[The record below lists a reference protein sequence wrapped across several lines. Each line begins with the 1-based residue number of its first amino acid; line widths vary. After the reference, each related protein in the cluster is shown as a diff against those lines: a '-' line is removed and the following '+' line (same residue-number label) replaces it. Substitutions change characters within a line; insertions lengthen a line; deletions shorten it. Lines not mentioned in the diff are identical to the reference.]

1 MSSAVNT
8 NKRIAKNSL
17 MLYVRQLV
25 ILFVNLYTV
34 RLVLELL
41 GVVDYGIYA
50 VIGGLVTTLSFLSA
64 TMASATQRFFSFA
77 LGQNDL
83 EKLKKLFSTNLI
95 IYGCIAL
102 TGIILLET
110 VGLWYVENQ
119 LNLPAERVEAAKYLY
134 HFSVLTFI
142 STIILTPFLSIIIAH
157 EDMQIYAY
165 ISIVEAVMKL
175 SAVFLLIYISWDKL
189 ELYGVLLFIVSAITS
204 ITYILICIKKYSEC
218 QFRKFYW
225 DKDLLR
231 DVLGFSGWTLFGA
244 VTTVGRNQGITILL
258 NQFFNPVTV
267 AARAIS
273 NSITNQIIIFSAN
286 FNVSL
291 YPPIIK
297 SYSEGDKKGMFTL
310 VSNGSKITFFL
321 MWVLVLPMFIQMDV
335 ILSLWLKNPPP
346 EAVLFTRLALI
357 EAVINSIS
365 LPIATAARAPGKMKL
380 YELTL
385 GSIQVLIFVAA
396 WVILEMG
403 GAAHYVYFVAIAANV
418 VMIVLR
424 LLIVRKLIKL
434 PLKPYVFKVLFPIIG
449 VVLFSLLPSV
459 AVYSLLSD
467 GLISSA
473 ISVSSCILFSLISM
487 YYLGLDKLWRG
498 KVRTMI
504 ANKINKI
511 L

>member
-1 MSSAVNT
+1 MSSTLKT
-8 NKRIAKNSL
+8 NKRIAKNTL
-17 MLYVRQLV
+17 MLYLRQLV

-41 GVVDYGIYA
+41 GVEDYGIYA
-50 VIGGLVTTLSFLSA
+50 VIGSLVTMLSFLSA

-77 LGQNDL
+77 LGRNDQ

-102 TGIILLET
+102 SGFILLET

-119 LNLPAERVEAAKYLY
+119 LNLPEERFEAARFLY
-134 HFSVLTFI
+134 HFSVLTFVF
-142 STIILTPFLSIIIAH
+142 TIILTPFLSIIIAH

-165 ISIVEAVMKL
+165 VSILEAVMKL
-175 SAVFLLIYISWDKL
+175 STVFLLIYISWDKL
-189 ELYGVLLFIVSAITS
+189 ELYGVLLFIISAVFC
-204 ITYILICIKKYSEC
+204 ITYIIICSKKYLEC

-225 DKDLLR
+225 DKELAR
-231 DVLGFSGWTLFGA
+231 EVLGFTGWTLFGA
-244 VTTVGRNQGITILL
+244 VTTVGRNQAITILL
-258 NQFFNPVTV
+258 NQFFNPATV

-273 NSITNQIIIFSAN
+273 NSITNQIIVFSAN
-286 FNVSL
+286 FNVGL

-297 SYSEGDKKGMFTL
+297 SYSSGDKQGMFSL
-310 VSNGSKITFFL
+310 ISNGSKITFFL
-321 MWVLVLPMFIQMDV
+321 MWVLALPLFIQMDV
-335 ILSLWLKNPPP
+335 ILSLWLKNPPA

-385 GSIQVLIFVAA
+385 GSIQVLIFVVV
-396 WVILEMG
+396 WGILEMG
-403 GAAHYVYFVAIAANV
+403 GAAYYVYFVAIAANIIMFV
-418 VMIVLR
+418 AR
-424 LLIVRKLIKL
+424 LLIVKKLIGL
-434 PLKPYVFKVLFPIIG
+434 PLKPYIYKVFFPLLG
-449 VVLFSLLPSV
+449 VMLLSLLPSV

-467 GLISSA
+467 NFISSA
-473 ISVSSCILFSLISM
+473 ISIFTCIVSSSVSM
-487 YYLGLDKLWRG
+487 YYLGLDKLWRA
-498 KVRTMI
+498 KVRNMI
-504 ANKINKI
+504 ANKINKV

>member
-1 MSSAVNT
+1 MSSAVKT
-8 NKRIAKNSL
+8 NKRIAKNAL
-17 MLYVRQLV
+17 MLYFRQLV

-41 GVVDYGIYA
+41 GVEDYGIYA
-50 VIGGLVTTLSFLSA
+50 VIGGLVTILSFLSA

-102 TGIILLET
+102 VGFILLET

-119 LNLPAERVEAAKYLY
+119 LNLPIERFESAKYLY

-165 ISIVEAVMKL
+165 VSIVEAIMKL
-175 SAVFLLIYISWDKL
+175 SSVFLLIYISWDKL
-189 ELYGVLLFIVSAITS
+189 ELYGVLLFIVSAIIS
-204 ITYILICIKKYSEC
+204 ITYIIICSKKYLVC
-218 QFRKFYW
+218 QYRNFYW
-225 DKDLLR
+225 DEELAR
-231 DVLGFSGWTLFGA
+231 EVLGFTGWTLFGA
-244 VTTVGRNQGITILL
+244 VTTVGRNQAITILL
-258 NQFFNPVTV
+258 SQFFNPATV

-273 NSITNQIIIFSAN
+273 NSITNQVVVFSAN
-286 FNVSL
+286 FNVGL

-297 SYSEGDKKGMFTL
+297 SYSAGDKEGMFSL
-310 VSNGSKITFFL
+310 ISNGSKITFFL
-321 MWVLVLPMFIQMDV
+321 MWVLALPMFIQMDV
-335 ILSLWLKNPPP
+335 ILSFWLKNPPP

-385 GSIQVLIFVAA
+385 GSIQVLIFVVA
-396 WVILEMG
+396 WMILEMG
-403 GAAHYVYFVAIAANV
+403 GAAHYVYYVAIAANI
-418 VMIVLR
+418 MMFIVR
-424 LLIVRKLIKL
+424 LLIVKKLIGL
-434 PLKPYVFKVLFPIIG
+434 PLKPYVYKVFFPLLG
-449 VVLFSLLPSV
+449 VVLLSLLPSV
-459 AVYSLLSD
+459 AVYLLLSD
-467 GLISSA
+467 DLISSA
-473 ISVSSCILFSLISM
+473 ISVFTCILFSSVSM

-504 ANKINKI
+504 VNKINKI